1 MEKDNGYK
9 QPESSNN
16 AQVQGQVE
24 NKEEESRIDKGS
36 PESESSKKE
45 TETGHF
51 LYFPSLKVP
60 PDVEDLEIVISSEI
74 TRL

>member
-1 MEKDNGYK
+1 MGKDNGYK

-16 AQVQGQVE
+16 TQVQGQVE
-24 NKEEESRIDKGS
+24 NKEKENRIDKES
-36 PESESSKKE
+36 PESSKKE

-51 LYFPSLKVP
+51 LYIPSLKVSS
-60 PDVEDLEIVISSEI
+60 DVEDLELVISSEM

>member
-24 NKEEESRIDKGS
+24 NKEKENKIDKES
-36 PESESSKKE
+36 PESSKKE
-45 TETGHF
+45 AKTGHF
-51 LYFPSLKVP
+51 LYIPSLKVP
-60 PDVEDLEIVISSEI
+60 PDVEDLELVISSEM